1 MKSFVVALLLTTAAP
16 AFAQVMSRP
25 TDPPI
30 VTAENDSWYR
40 LREPVQFAGELY
52 FPAGAAVFFNGNT
65 MVRTGHY
72 NGVPLYAD
80 TTIEPYSI
88 VYVPIGRG
96 VMQPYERVR
105 GGALAGTTGSRA
117 PAFPMRSA
125 GDSRDLP
132 IAAVSPTTLPH
143 PIGALGVFT
152 AETGNAGNTGVAQ
165 RADAVAVVGTG
176 GTTSLRQSSP
186 ALITLRRPDSNDGI
200 WIEFMGGRWV
210 SAGPAVPLRAEEFM
224 RVGVYRGF
232 PVLARQGL
240 DEDVIYLPTLSG
252 FAAPYKLKQ

>member
-1 MKSFVVALLLTTAAP
+1 MRSLVVALMLLAAAP
-16 AFAQVMSRP
+16 AQAQVVSRP

-40 LREPVQFAGELY
+40 LREPVQFAGDIY
-52 FPAGAAVFFNGNT
+52 YPAGAAVFFNGNI

-105 GGALAGTTGSRA
+105 GGALAGTSGSRA

-125 GDSRDLP
+125 GDSREVP
-132 IAAVSPTTLPH
+132 IAAVSPTSTPR
-143 PIGALGVFT
+143 PIGALGAFT
-152 AETGNAGNTGVAQ
+152 AETGSVATTGVAQ
-165 RADAVAVVGTG
+165 RADAAAVVGTA
-176 GTTSLRQSSP
+176 GTTSLRQASP
-186 ALITLRRPDSNDGI
+186 TLITLRRPDSNDGI
-200 WIEFMGGRWV
+200 WLEFMGGRWV
-210 SAGPAVPLRAEEFM
+210 SAGPAV
-224 RVGVYRGF
+224 
-232 PVLARQGL
+232 
-240 DEDVIYLPTLSG
+240 
-252 FAAPYKLKQ
+252 